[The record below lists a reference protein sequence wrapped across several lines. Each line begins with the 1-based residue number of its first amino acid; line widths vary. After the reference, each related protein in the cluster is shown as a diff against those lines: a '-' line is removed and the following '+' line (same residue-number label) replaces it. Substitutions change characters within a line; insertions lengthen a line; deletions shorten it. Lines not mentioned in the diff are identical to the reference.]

1 MPANMAVKF
10 HQPGALV
17 VEKFGPSVTPLST
30 PITSQPSVP
39 VSHGQNSCSFEY
51 IQFFVKF
58 DFFLNFWRTQI
69 LSWGH

>member
-39 VSHGQNSCSFEY
+39 VSHCQNC
-51 IQFFVKF
+51 VL
-58 DFFLNFWRTQI
+58 LNIFNLL
-69 LSWGH
+69 LSWISF